1 MKIKINI
8 NNNILN
14 EFNNTK
20 ISDAL
25 DNYIINELKYK
36 PIKNKVTLV
45 LVGESKKDIE
55 NIIRNYY
62 KEKYNYSKKFDNVDN
77 YIHITLFI
85 IGLIAI
91 LISEQFKN
99 IFSEIFLIAGWV
111 VIWEV
116 LYDILF
122 NELKR
127 KRTSNIYKAL
137 ASCEFEYQ
145 SN

>member
-1 MKIKINI
+1 MKIRINI

-20 ISDAL
+20 ISEAL
-25 DNYIINELKYK
+25 DNYIINEIKYK
-36 PIKNKVTLV
+36 PVKNKVTLV

-55 NIIRNYY
+55 GIIRNYY
-62 KEKYNYSKKFDNVDN
+62 KEKYIYSKKFDNVDN
-77 YIHITLFI
+77 YIHGILFI

-99 IFSEIFLIAGWV
+99 VFSEIFLIAGWV

-127 KRTSNIYKAL
+127 KRISNIYRTL
-137 ASCEFEYQ
+137 ANCEIEYQ

>member
-1 MKIKINI
+1 MKIKINT
-8 NNNILN
+8 NSNILN
-14 EFNNTK
+14 EFDNNK
-20 ISDAL
+20 ISDSL
-25 DNYIINELKYK
+25 DNYLLNELKFK
-36 PIKNKVTLV
+36 PFKNKVTLV
-45 LVGESKKDIE
+45 LVGHEKENFES
-55 NIIRNYY
+55 IIKNYY
-62 KEKYNYSKKFDNVDN
+62 QEKYTSAKKLDNLDN
-77 YIHITLFI
+77 YIRGILFI

-137 ASCEFEYQ
+137 ASCEFEYLT
-145 SN
+145 N

>member
-62 KEKYNYSKKFDNVDN
+62 KEKYNYSKKFDNIDN

-137 ASCEFEYQ
+137 SNCEFEYQ
-145 SN
+145 TN